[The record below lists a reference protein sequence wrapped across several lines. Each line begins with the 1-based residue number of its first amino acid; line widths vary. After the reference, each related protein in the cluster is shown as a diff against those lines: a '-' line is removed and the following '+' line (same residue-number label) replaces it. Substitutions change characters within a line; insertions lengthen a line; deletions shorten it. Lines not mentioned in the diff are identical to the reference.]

1 MEKRRILIID
11 DNAVNLASIEKKLE
25 DEYEVV
31 PMLNGKRAIKY
42 LHCEKADLI
51 LLDVQMPVMDG
62 VETLREI
69 RRIDGGAEIPVIF
82 LSAAQDKEAEE
93 EGAKLGIIDYMI
105 KPVDGDDLK
114 GKIRRVLQN

>member
-114 GKIRRVLQN
+114 GKIRRALQN

>member
-1 MEKRRILIID
+1 MEKRRILTVD

-42 LHCEKADLI
+42 LHCEKVDLI

-69 RRIDGGAEIPVIF
+69 RKIDGGAEIPVIF

-93 EGAKLGIIDYMI
+93 EGAKLGIIDYI
-105 KPVDGDDLK
+105 LKPVDGDDLK
-114 GKIRRVLQN
+114 RKIRSVLQN

>member
-1 MEKRRILIID
+1 MEKRRILTID

-31 PMLNGKRAIKY
+31 PMLTGKRAIKY
-42 LHCEKADLI
+42 LYCEKVDLI

-69 RRIDGGAEIPVIF
+69 RKIDGGAEIPVIF
-82 LSAAQDKEAEE
+82 LSATQDEEAEE
-93 EGAKLGIIDYMI
+93 EGAKLGIIDYII

-114 GKIRRVLQN
+114 RKIRRALQN